1 MDNCPRSRFQ
11 IMLAQVR
18 VQISGE
24 QGGLKKDQ
32 AGSPDGRRA
41 AEPGE
46 DEAADQRLNLEQ
58 QKGADKDGTGIECR
72 ESRRTSRFH
81 ARSIDGINR
90 GARRFNP
97 PPSRRAMSLST

>member
-1 MDNCPRSRFQ
+1 MDDRAGSRTQ
-11 IMLAQVR
+11 IMLAQMR

-32 AGSPDGRRA
+32 ARGPDSRRA

-58 QKGADKDGTGIECR
+58 QKGADEDRAGIECR
-72 ESRRTSRFH
+72 ESRRTSHFH
-81 ARSIDGINR
+81 AGSSEENDE
-90 GARRFNP
+90 
-97 PPSRRAMSLST
+97 RRAGEPILHLETR